1 MPKAE
6 TPLGEKPSFDVYA
19 MMLILGFLATLGATL
34 VMKKDL
40 DENWRGTSAD
50 GRMPKVAE
58 GVTKFNSQTD
68 ADRVGGQ
75 KLSKEPEVTAEDL
88 EDWTRIAE
96 LNKELALPD
105 KPAKYKPYPAWYK
118 PTKNAVSTLP
128 GKDNTTLA
136 PEAELQKLKE
146 AYVERDPTKTAE
158 EGGGTTPAPAP
169 GGATPEAPKTEAP
182 KTP

>member
-40 DENWRGTSAD
+40 DENWRGYSAD
-50 GRMPKVAE
+50 GRLPKVAE
-58 GVTKFNSQTD
+58 GVTKHN
-68 ADRVGGQ
+68 GQ
-75 KLSKEPEVTAEDL
+75 SAVDLVANEKPSKEPVVTPEDL

-96 LNKELALPD
+96 MNKDWGMGD
-105 KPAKYKPYPAWYK
+105 KPAKYKPLPGWYK
-118 PTKNAVSTLP
+118 PTKAAVSTLP

-136 PEAELQKLKE
+136 PEAELLRLKE
-146 AYVERDPTKTAE
+146 SYVERDPTKSPE
-158 EGGGTTPAPAP
+158 EGGGTTPPPAPAPAP
-169 GGATPEAPKTEAP
+169 GGAAPAP
-182 KTP
+182 AP